1 MQLRPGPHRPQV
13 TSSDLCRDC
22 TIYLHR
28 CELKLVTPGP
38 SLTSALPGLGLV
50 TALGGLVLLLLLL
63 SALHTRAR

>member
-1 MQLRPGPHRPQV
+1 MYLY
-13 TSSDLCRDC
+13 

-50 TALGGLVLLLLLL
+50 TVLGGLVLLLVLVSTLY
-63 SALHTRAR
+63 TRAR

>member
-1 MQLRPGPHRPQV
+1 MY
-13 TSSDLCRDC
+13 